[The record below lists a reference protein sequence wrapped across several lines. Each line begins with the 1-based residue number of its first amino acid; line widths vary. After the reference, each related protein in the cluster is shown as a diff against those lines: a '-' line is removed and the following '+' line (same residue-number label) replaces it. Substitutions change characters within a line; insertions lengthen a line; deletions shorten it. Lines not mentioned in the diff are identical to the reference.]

1 MVGTGVEVTQVGRC
15 GFAAKKTLSGLD
27 HTVNRS
33 RPLSFP
39 VRRTAYR

>member
-15 GFAAKKTLSGLD
+15 GFAAQPTLSGLD

-33 RPLSFP
+33 RPLRFAAPPIGAS
-39 VRRTAYR
+39 